1 MLARYIVKLKHFWIW
16 KNTWY
21 FVADLYSRHLCIK
34 SLPQDCIFSKVPSD
48 SVSYFQVF
56 ECLYIIFIFELQNF
70 TGFLIDVGFFCFY
83 HFEEMTQCLLA
94 YIVYVDKSSIYLFWI
109 LLYIIH
115 FWLCL
120 FIHLI
125 LNVLLALY
133 MQTIYLDNIY
143 SLTTCWWLRK
153 WVKES
158 EANSKTF
165 KLYFLY
171 KKGKTHETGLKSP
184 IKKRDRDR

>member
-1 MLARYIVKLKHFWIW
+1 MNLEENLIFCSW
-16 KNTWY
+16 
-21 FVADLYSRHLCIK
+21 
-34 SLPQDCIFSKVPSD
+34 SLFTTPVYKIFTTG
-48 SVSYFQVF
+48 
-56 ECLYIIFIFELQNF
+56 LYIQQSTIRFCLLFSSLWMSLCHLHIWIAEFYWILNWCWIFL
-70 TGFLIDVGFFCFY
+70 FY

-143 SLTTCWWLRK
+143 YLTTCWWLRK

-171 KKGKTHETGLKSP
+171 KNGQTHETGLKSP
-184 IKKRDRDR
+184 KKIEIERDR